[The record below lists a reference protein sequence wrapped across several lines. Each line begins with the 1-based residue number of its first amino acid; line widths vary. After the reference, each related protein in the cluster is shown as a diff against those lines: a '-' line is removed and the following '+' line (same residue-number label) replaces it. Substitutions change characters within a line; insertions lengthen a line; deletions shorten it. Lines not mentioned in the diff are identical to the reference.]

1 MCEGAKEACSRLS
14 AFILQFEQAFA
25 YQCRDGIVLFLVET
39 PRLILSSHAK
49 NHPRPSVQRPC
60 RDVSGSASFY
70 RAKIECFSDLLKLSW
85 MFYHLVFSASLRHRP
100 KWRQCG
106 PALRG
111 HSLGGKATAPRH
123 LIQVRRSC
131 TKIVCQSKL

>member
-14 AFILQFEQAFA
+14 AFILQLEQAFA
-25 YQCRDGIVLFLVET
+25 YQCRDGIVLFLVEI

-85 MFYHLVFSASLRHRP
+85 MYYPCVVGFSETQAQMAS
-100 KWRQCG
+100 
-106 PALRG
+106 LRG
-111 HSLGGKATAPRH
+111 HSLGGKATAPGH
-123 LIQVRRSC
+123 LLHHVRRSC
-131 TKIVCQSKL
+131 AKIPSQSKL